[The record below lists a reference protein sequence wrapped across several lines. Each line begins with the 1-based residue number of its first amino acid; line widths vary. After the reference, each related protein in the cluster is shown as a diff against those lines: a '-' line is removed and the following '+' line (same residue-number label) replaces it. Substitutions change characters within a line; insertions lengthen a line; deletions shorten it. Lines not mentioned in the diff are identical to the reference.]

1 MILSNVIKPITL
13 KSDQKSKHSQESLT
27 GASLRDL
34 ELTYSG
40 GVCFIDQ
47 RLEVVDVTIRVRV
60 LEHDGRNWF
69 IDFINLVQVDNVH
82 FKAYG
87 LSSSLHACNCLRVQ
101 PVWHQE
107 SFPLVYP
114 SGSFNIESE
123 LKSWRIME

>member
-60 LEHDGRNWF
+60 LEHDGRN
-69 IDFINLVQVDNVH
+69 
-82 FKAYG
+82 
-87 LSSSLHACNCLRVQ
+87 
-101 PVWHQE
+101 
-107 SFPLVYP
+107 
-114 SGSFNIESE
+114 
-123 LKSWRIME
+123 